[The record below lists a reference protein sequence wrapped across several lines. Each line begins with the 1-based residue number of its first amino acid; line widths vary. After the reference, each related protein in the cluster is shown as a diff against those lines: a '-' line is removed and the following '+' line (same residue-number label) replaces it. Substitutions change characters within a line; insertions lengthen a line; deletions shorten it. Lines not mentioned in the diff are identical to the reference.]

1 MRVNEFY
8 QIADALAP
16 KALSDEY
23 CTRYGAYDNSGV
35 LIDTGDKITGI
46 LCSLDLSHGAIDK
59 ALQTGANLILTHHP
73 AIYGKIADIKAD
85 EYLGEKIIKCVK
97 NGVSVVAMH
106 LNLDCANGG
115 VDECLAQGVCRS
127 AGGAQPVCEIMHS
140 LSTGGYGRAYDIESI
155 ALSQLVENIKKT
167 FTTSRVLVYGNERK
181 TVKRVAS
188 FCGSGAD
195 EQAIAFAVSQG
206 ADIVVSSD
214 FKHHII
220 QLAIEKGLGVIA
232 LTHYASECYG
242 FEKYYQKIR
251 LSVPVP
257 CEYYADETML

>member
-1 MRVNEFY
+1 MRLNEFY

-23 CTRYGAYDNSGV
+23 CARYGAYDNSGI
-35 LIDTGDKITGI
+35 LIDTGDRIKGVVF
-46 LCSLDLSHGAIDK
+46 SLDLSHGAIEK

-97 NGVSVVAMH
+97 NGISVVAMH
-106 LNLDCANGG
+106 LNLDCVNGG

-127 AGGAQPVCEIMHS
+127 AGREQSVCEIMHS
-140 LSTGGYGRAYDIESI
+140 LERGGYGRAYDIGNI
-155 ALSQLVENIKKT
+155 PLRDLVENIKKT
-167 FTTSRVLVYGNERK
+167 FKTSRVLVYGDEEK
-181 TVKRVAS
+181 KVGRVAS
-188 FCGSGAD
+188 FCGAGAD
-195 EQAIAFAVSQG
+195 EQAIAFALSQG

-214 FKHHII
+214 FKHHIV

-257 CEYYADETML
+257 CEYHTDENML